1 MKREIKFRAMSMCK
15 GEHWLYGYI
24 RHYDHNPHTEKWT
37 IYDPST
43 GIETDIEETTIG
55 QFSGLHDKNGTEIY
69 EGDIVTFMRTPEKRK
84 RRELVR
90 HVVTCYSVCDWIFE
104 SLANEVCGMMMANH
118 SDYDSYKF
126 DVIGNIYDT
135 PELAKPYSLNLP
147 ERKPRKRKS
156 NKIDVVVKFKI

>member
-1 MKREIKFRAMSMCK
+1 M
-15 GEHWLYGYI
+15 
-24 RHYDHNPHTEKWT
+24 
-37 IYDPST
+37 
-43 GIETDIEETTIG
+43 
-55 QFSGLHDKNGTEIY
+55 
-69 EGDIVTFMRTPEKRK
+69 
-84 RRELVR
+84 R

-156 NKIDVVVKFKI
+156 DKIDVVVKFKI